1 MADLIAILRRFSAN
15 VTSLGHGGLLSSEAD
30 EGAFR
35 AFTKADESIMAPLGA
50 QPTYFRNDLGIPAA
64 R

>member
-15 VTSLGHGGLLSSEAD
+15 VTSLGHGGLLSEDASEV
-30 EGAFR
+30 AFGDPH
-35 AFTKADESIMAPLGA
+35 KANESNMAPKGA
-50 QPTYFRNDLGIPAA
+50 QPTYFRHGFWIPAA